1 MLVGL
6 VSNPAINA
14 PLLCGFRGNLDV
26 FLGRRRGPSL
36 ETGECSKSPR
46 LFGLLRDAV
55 LYLGNI
61 VGSQAQAG
69 ESLRDVD
76 LTIIYGSMAEHG
88 QALVKMAHKELDDLL
103 YLPLYSH
110 CWEGAPSRHRSRL
123 AGASEMPLPEGFE
136 SMAVELLPAV
146 DRFTR
151 LYLLV
156 SRHNSVPLSRNSNPS
171 AGFSSSSSPSELLAV
186 QKE

>member
-1 MLVGL
+1 MACLIQEIWTSDIVCNLDITTMQTEIHAGRL
-6 VSNPAINA
+6 VSNTAIHA
-14 PLLCGFRGNLDV
+14 PVLLCGFRGNLDV

-36 ETGECSKSPR
+36 ETGECSKAPR

-88 QALVKMAHKELDDLL
+88 
-103 YLPLYSH
+103 
-110 CWEGAPSRHRSRL
+110 
-123 AGASEMPLPEGFE
+123 
-136 SMAVELLPAV
+136 
-146 DRFTR
+146 
-151 LYLLV
+151 
-156 SRHNSVPLSRNSNPS
+156 
-171 AGFSSSSSPSELLAV
+171 
-186 QKE
+186 